1 MNVFSDRTA
10 LSWIGGIAAHA
21 RLRIPALCAVRIGQ
35 GICGVLYAYC
45 LKIVVDQAAGGVSGD
60 FTRALCL
67 FAGLIVLSLVLGVLG
82 RHLQEKTRCAL
93 EQSFR
98 SHAFDRLLHR
108 DYAAVSAVHSG
119 EWMNRITSDSQVIA
133 NAASSLLPDVS
144 GTVVRL
150 LSALAA
156 LLLLLPKAA
165 LILLPC
171 GLLMMLL
178 SWSLRGKLKRLH
190 TSARQADGKARS
202 FMQERLM
209 GLLVLR
215 TYGRENDA
223 AKEAASL
230 TRDLT
235 RARMRRAVFSN
246 LSGSAVSAALMGAQF
261 IGVALCGWG
270 ILNGIMSY
278 GSMSAVLYLVNMLE
292 TPFAR
297 LSGYLSQYYAML
309 ASAERLMEI
318 DALPADPGAHAMDT
332 SGTSVCCRDQL
343 KSLSLQNVSF
353 HYVNGEP
360 VLKDMSFTVE
370 KGQFVAFT
378 GPSGVGKST
387 AMKLLL
393 SLYNPTEG
401 EISVIAADG
410 SRQPLTAEHRS
421 LFAYVPQ
428 GNLLLSG
435 TVRQTVTFAA
445 EADVTEEDI
454 RNALAAACAD
464 EFVSALPQGLDTL
477 LGEGGSGLSEGQQ
490 QRLSIARAIVSGR
503 PILLLDEATS
513 ALDAATE
520 KQLLQNLRRLQN
532 RTVIIITHRTAV
544 LDVCDRE
551 ITFASPEG
559 QAAAIKKAL

>member
-1 MNVFSDRTA
+1 MRKSSDRKT
-10 LSWIGGIAAHA
+10 LLWISRIAA
-21 RLRIPALCAVRIGQ
+21 REKFRVPALCAVRIGQ
-35 GICGVLYAYC
+35 GVCGVLYAYC
-45 LKIVVDQAAGGVSGD
+45 LKIVVDQAAAGGSGS
-60 FTRALCL
+60 FTRALVL
-67 FAGLIVLSLVLGVLG
+67 FAALIVLSLVLGALG
-82 RHLQEKTRCAL
+82 RHLQEKARCTL
-93 EQSFR
+93 EQALR

-108 DYAAVSAVHSG
+108 DYTAVTGIHSG
-119 EWMNRITSDSQVIA
+119 EWMNRITADSQVIA

-171 GLLMMLL
+171 GVIMMLL
-178 SWSLRGKLKRLH
+178 SWALRGKLKQLH
-190 TSARQADGKARS
+190 ASARQADGAARS

-215 TYGRENDA
+215 TFGRENDA
-223 AKEAASL
+223 ASEAASL
-230 TRDLT
+230 TEALT

-246 LSGSAVSAALMGAQF
+246 LSGTAVSAALMGAQF

-270 ILNGIMSY
+270 ILSGSMSY

-318 DALPADPGAHAMDT
+318 DALPEDPGAHAMDT
-332 SGTSVCCRDQL
+332 DDAIDYYGEHL
-343 KSLSLQNVSF
+343 NAIALQNVSF

-360 VLKDMSFTVE
+360 VLKNCSFTVD

-393 SLYNPTEG
+393 SLYEPTEG
-401 EISVIAADG
+401 RILTVNSDG
-410 SRQPLTAEHRS
+410 AQKPLTAAHRS

-435 TVRQTVTFAA
+435 TVRQAVTFAA
-445 EADVTEEDI
+445 GADITEEDI
-454 RNALAAACAD
+454 RKALSVACAE
-464 EFVSALPQGLDTL
+464 EFVSALPQGLDTP

-490 QRLSIARAIVSGR
+490 QRLSIARAILSAR

-520 KQLLQNLRRLQN
+520 KQLLQNLRALQN
-532 RTVIIITHRTAV
+532 RTVIIITHRSAV
-544 LDVCDRE
+544 LEVCDRE
-551 ITFASPEG
+551 IAFAAPDE
-559 QAAAIKKAL
+559 QEEPNEKTC

>member
-1 MNVFSDRTA
+1 MKVFSDRKT
-10 LSWIGGIAAHA
+10 LSWIRRIAAQTG
-21 RLRIPALCAVRIGQ
+21 LRIPALCAVRIGQ
-35 GICGVLYAYC
+35 GVCGVLYAYC
-45 LKIVVDQAAGGVSGD
+45 LKVVVDQAVTGVSGN
-60 FTRALCL
+60 FTRALFL
-67 FAGLIVLSLVLGVLG
+67 FAALIALSLLLGVLG
-82 RHLQEKTRCAL
+82 RHLQEKAGCTM
-93 EQSFR
+93 EQNFR

-119 EWMNRITSDSQVIA
+119 EWMNRITADSQVIA
-133 NAASSLLPDVS
+133 NTASSLLPDVS

-178 SWSLRGKLKRLH
+178 SWSLRGKLKGLH
-190 TSARQADGKARS
+190 ANARQADGTARS

-215 TYGRENDA
+215 TFSRENDA
-223 AKEAASL
+223 AKESAS
-230 TRDLT
+230 RGEDLT
-235 RARMRRAVFSN
+235 RARMRRAIFSN
-246 LSGSAVSAALMGAQF
+246 LSGSAVGAALMGAQF

-270 ILNGIMSY
+270 ILNGTMSY

-297 LSGYLSQYYAML
+297 LSGYLAQYYAML

-318 DALPADPGAHAMDT
+318 DALPEDPGAHAMSTDDAL
-332 SGTSVCCRDQL
+332 SYYREQL
-343 KSLSLQNVSF
+343 KAISLQDVSF
-353 HYVNGEP
+353 NYVNGEA
-360 VLKDMSFTVE
+360 VLKGVSFTVE

-393 SLYNPTEG
+393 SLYKPTEG
-401 EISVIAADG
+401 KLSVFAADG
-410 SRQPLTAEHRS
+410 SHHPLTAEHRS

-435 TVRQTVTFAA
+435 TVRQAVTFAA
-445 EADVTEEDI
+445 EADVTEDEI

-464 EFVSALPQGLDTL
+464 EFVAALPHGLDTP

-532 RTVIIITHRTAV
+532 RTVIIITHRSAV
-544 LDVCDRE
+544 LEVCDRE
-551 ITFASPEG
+551 IGFTAPDG
-559 QAAAIKKAL
+559 QEERMEKTL